1 MKQLQLIKDTQP
13 YASLIIYI
21 IYIIDNGVPTESDKY
36 IVYIYI
42 YMIDNDKH
50 ILACLDRRVFWIDVP
65 FSMCPLFVGFC

>member
-21 IYIIDNGVPTESDKY
+21 IYIIDNGVPTDSDKY

-42 YMIDNDKH
+42 YD
-50 ILACLDRRVFWIDVP
+50 
-65 FSMCPLFVGFC
+65 